1 MGDAIG
7 NKMVLTWLLILV
19 TIFVT
24 IQTLMVDEVSGAII
38 FKTTVMMINNMSKP
52 LVLHCK
58 DKNHDNGFVGLNP
71 GQSYSFKFIT
81 NPFLNRTLY
90 YCSVAWRGV
99 FHRFDIYNE
108 LRDQCKNCIWEIFE
122 NRLCKI
128 SADDRAGECF
138 NWSSLQLNS
147 DHQEENEENI
157 NINIDTH
164 HALIQDENK
173 VKDDKNI
180 RFMSTRQNIH
190 NGYL

>member
-7 NKMVLTWLLILV
+7 NKM
-19 TIFVT
+19 
-24 IQTLMVDEVSGAII
+24 TLMVDEVSGAII

-71 GQSYSFKFIT
+71 GQSYSF
-81 NPFLNRTLY
+81 N
-90 YCSVAWRGV
+90 VAWRGV